1 MKVEL
6 ALDMN
11 QLHSLASRVAPAPVA
26 KQAPRAAKPQGR
38 AARPKKE
45 RAAPKTAEELDAE
58 MNVSA
63 GMSFLC

>member
-11 QLHSLASRVAPAPVA
+11 QIQSLASRVAPAPVA
-26 KQAPRAAKPQGR
+26 KKAPVKKQQAPR
-38 AARPKKE
+38 PKK
-45 RAAPKTAEELDAE
+45 AAPKTAEELDAE

-63 GMSFLC
+63 SRDLTHV